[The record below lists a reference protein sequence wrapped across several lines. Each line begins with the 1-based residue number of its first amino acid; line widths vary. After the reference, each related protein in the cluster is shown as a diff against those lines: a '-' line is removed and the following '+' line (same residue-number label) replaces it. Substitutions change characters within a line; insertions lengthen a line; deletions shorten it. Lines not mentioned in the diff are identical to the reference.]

1 MAFTEVCVRRYVCDV
16 CNYIYDPAIGDPDN
30 GIEPGTEF
38 DDLPDDWYCP
48 VCAVGKSQFS
58 PLD

>member
-1 MAFTEVCVRRYVCDV
+1 MKKYVCDV

-30 GIEPGTEF
+30 GIEPGTAF

-48 VCAVGKSQFS
+48 VCAVGKDQFS